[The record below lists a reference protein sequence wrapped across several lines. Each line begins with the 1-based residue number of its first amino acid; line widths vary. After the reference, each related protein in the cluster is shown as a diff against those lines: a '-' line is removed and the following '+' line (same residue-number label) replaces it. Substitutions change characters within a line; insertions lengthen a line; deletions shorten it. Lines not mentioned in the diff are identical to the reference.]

1 MVDILHE
8 LHKFVPAKSET
19 KDVPVPNST
28 EVRSLKEIAFHR
40 LLFGGDQ
47 LTAKRARVRIRIRNN
62 STNSADHLKG
72 LLPVAEDWHTKL
84 VFLEVYTMSC
94 NYVLDIAP
102 QELLIVIHFI
112 TFLPHAVTIIMLTL
126 TNTNHHVHIIYIGD
140 METTI

>member
-47 LTAKRARVRIRIRNN
+47 LTAKRARAGVRIRNN
-62 STNSADHLKG
+62 STNSVDRLEG
-72 LLPVAEDWHTKL
+72 LLPVAEDWHAKV
-84 VFLEVYTMSC
+84 VFLEVC
-94 NYVLDIAP
+94 I
-102 QELLIVIHFI
+102 
-112 TFLPHAVTIIMLTL
+112 
-126 TNTNHHVHIIYIGD
+126 
-140 METTI
+140 